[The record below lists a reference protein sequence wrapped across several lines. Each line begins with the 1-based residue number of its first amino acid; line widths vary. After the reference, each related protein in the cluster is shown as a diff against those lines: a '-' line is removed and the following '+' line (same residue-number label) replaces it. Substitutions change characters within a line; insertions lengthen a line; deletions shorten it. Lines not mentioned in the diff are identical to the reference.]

1 MKAGW
6 VDEGDLIIYAPF
18 YAKHIARVLS
28 PTADAMT
35 PAERRTGSVLA
46 AIFGL
51 RMLGLFLV
59 LPVFSVL
66 AAQLP
71 GGDDAMLVGL
81 ALGAY
86 GLTQACFQIPFG
98 LASDRWGRKPV
109 IVAGLLL
116 FAAGSLIAAAAPDI
130 HVMIVGRVLQG
141 AGAISAAVSA
151 LAADLTR
158 EQHRTKVMAMIGA
171 SIGLVFAAS
180 LVVAPPLAAAVGLSG
195 LFVLT
200 GLLALG
206 AIVLLFAAVPPAPT
220 FAKLERPPF
229 SVVLSDAKLARM
241 NFGVFALH
249 LMQTALWVVVPPAL
263 VAAGLPGAEHWK
275 IYLPAVLLS
284 FAVMVP
290 AIIAAERKGRM
301 RPIYTGAVVLLILV
315 QAGLALFGG
324 GVWLTGLWL
333 LLFFVAFNI
342 LEALQPS
349 LISRLAPPAAKGA
362 ALGIYNTTQSL
373 GLFLGGLLGGVLV
386 KYYGTAAVHL
396 VCAAIGIIWR
406 MLASRVQAP
415 QPHTTSAN

>member
-1 MKAGW
+1 
-6 VDEGDLIIYAPF
+6 
-18 YAKHIARVLS
+18 
-28 PTADAMT
+28 MT

-71 GGDDAMLVGL
+71 GGDDVMLVGL

-86 GLTQACFQIPFG
+86 GLTQAFFQIPFG

-116 FAAGSLIAAAAPDI
+116 FAAGSFIAATAPDI
-130 HVMIVGRVLQG
+130 HTMIIGRILQG
-141 AGAISAAVSA
+141 AGAISAAVTA

-171 SIGLVFAAS
+171 SIGLVFALS
-180 LVVAPPLAAAVGLSG
+180 LVIAPPLAAAIGLSG

-200 GLLALG
+200 GLLSLG
-206 AIVLLFAAVPPAPT
+206 AIVLLFTAVPPAPT
-220 FAKLERPPF
+220 FSPQARAPF
-229 SVVLSDAKLARM
+229 STVLLDAKLARL

-249 LMQTALWVVVPPAL
+249 LMQTALWVVVPLTL
-263 VAAGLPGAEHWK
+263 VSNGLPGAEHWK
-275 IYLPAVLLS
+275 VYLPAVLLS

-290 AIIAAERKGRM
+290 AIIAAERHGKV
-301 RPIYTGAVVLLILV
+301 RPIYASAVALLVLV
-315 QAGLALFGG
+315 QVGLALFDGG
-324 GVWLTGLWL
+324 LWGTGLWL

-349 LISRLAPPAAKGA
+349 LISRIAPAASKGA
-362 ALGIYNTTQSL
+362 ALGIYNTTQSI
-373 GLFLGGLLGGVLV
+373 GLFLGGVLGGWLMKHFGASVV
-386 KYYGTAAVHL
+386 HTA
-396 VCAAIGIIWR
+396 CAAIGIIWLI
-406 MLASRVQAP
+406 LAVRLQAP
-415 QPHTTSAN
+415 QPRPTTTI

>member
-1 MKAGW
+1 
-6 VDEGDLIIYAPF
+6 
-18 YAKHIARVLS
+18 
-28 PTADAMT
+28 MT

-66 AAQLP
+66 AERLP
-71 GGDDAMLVGL
+71 GGDDLMLVGL

-116 FAAGSLIAAAAPDI
+116 FAAGSFVAAVAPDI
-130 HVMIVGRVLQG
+130 HVMIFGRVLQG

-171 SIGLVFAAS
+171 SIGLVFALS
-180 LVVAPPLAAAVGLSG
+180 LVVAPPLAAAIGLSG
-195 LFVLT
+195 LFILT
-200 GLLALG
+200 GVLALG
-206 AIVLLFAAVPPAPT
+206 AIVLLFTTVPPAPS
-220 FAKLERPPF
+220 FAAQTRVPF
-229 SVVLSDAKLARM
+229 ATVLFDAKLARL

-249 LMQTALWVVVPPAL
+249 MMQTALWVVVPPAL
-263 VAAGLPGAEHWK
+263 VGGGLPGGEHWK
-275 IYLPAVLLS
+275 VYLPAVLLS

-290 AIIAAERKGRM
+290 AIIAAERRGRM
-301 RPIYTGAVVLLILV
+301 RSIYAGAVALLVLV
-315 QAGLALFGG
+315 QAGLAIWGG
-324 GVWLTGLWL
+324 GLWGIGAWL

-373 GLFLGGLLGGVLV
+373 GLFLGGMLGGWLA
-386 KYYGTAAVHL
+386 KSYGVSAVHTA
-396 VCAAIGIIWR
+396 CAAIGIIWLALAVR
-406 MLASRVQAP
+406 MTPPARPA
-415 QPHTTSAN
+415 TTH

>member
-1 MKAGW
+1 M
-6 VDEGDLIIYAPF
+6 PP
-18 YAKHIARVLS
+18 VLS
-28 PTADAMT
+28 PVADAMT

-66 AAQLP
+66 ARDLP
-71 GGDDAMLVGL
+71 GGDDITLVGL

-86 GLTQACFQIPFG
+86 GLTQAVLQIPFG

-116 FAAGSLIAAAAPDI
+116 FAVGSFVAAAAPNI
-130 HVMIVGRVLQG
+130 LIMIIGRVLQG

-180 LVVAPPLAAAVGLSG
+180 LVIAPPLAAAIGLAG

-206 AIVLLFAAVPPAPT
+206 AIVLLYIAVPPAPS
-220 FAKLERPPF
+220 FSAQPRPPF
-229 SVVLSDAKLARM
+229 RTILFDPRLARL

-263 VAAGLPGAEHWK
+263 VAQGLPGGAHWQV
-275 IYLPAVLLS
+275 YLPAVLLS

-290 AIIAAERKGRM
+290 AIIQAERKGRM
-301 RPIYTGAVVLLILV
+301 RPIYAGAVALLVVV
-315 QAGLALFGG
+315 QAGFALLGD
-324 GVWLTGLWL
+324 GLWTAGFWL

-349 LISRLAPPAAKGA
+349 LISRMAPASAKGG
-362 ALGIYNTTQSL
+362 ALGIYNTTQSI
-373 GLFLGGLLGGVLV
+373 GLFLGGALGGLIY
-386 KYYGTAAVHL
+386 KHHGATGVHL
-396 VCAAIGIIWR
+396 ACAAMGIIWLGMAMR
-406 MLASRVQAP
+406 LTVP
-415 QPHTTSAN
+415 QPRTTEHTH

>member
-1 MKAGW
+1 M
-6 VDEGDLIIYAPF
+6 
-18 YAKHIARVLS
+18 
-28 PTADAMT
+28 TA
-35 PAERRTGSVLA
+35 AERRTGSVLA

-59 LPVFSVL
+59 LPVFTVL

-71 GGDDAMLVGL
+71 GGDNIMLVGL

-86 GLTQACFQIPFG
+86 GLTQACLQIPFG

-116 FAAGSLIAAAAPDI
+116 FAAGSFVAAAAPNI
-130 HVMIVGRVLQG
+130 HLMIVGRVLQG

-171 SIGLVFAAS
+171 SIGLVFALS
-180 LVVAPPLAAAVGLSG
+180 LVVAPPLAAAIGLSG
-195 LFVLT
+195 LFALT

-206 AIVLLFAAVPPAPT
+206 AIVLLFVAVPPAPSFT
-220 FAKLERPPF
+220 AHPRVPFAA
-229 SVVLSDAKLARM
+229 VLFDAKLARL

-263 VAAGLPGAEHWK
+263 VASGLPGGEHWK

-290 AIIAAERKGRM
+290 AIIAAERRGKV
-301 RPIYTGAVVLLILV
+301 RPVYAGAVALLVVV
-315 QAGLALFGG
+315 QAGLAFVDHGLWG
-324 GVWLTGLWL
+324 TGFWL
-333 LLFFVAFNI
+333 LLFFIAFNI

-349 LISRLAPPAAKGA
+349 LISRFAPPAAKGA

-373 GLFLGGLLGGVLV
+373 GLFLGGALGGWLA
-386 KYYGTAAVHL
+386 KHFGISAVHYA
-396 VCAAIGIIWR
+396 CAGIGIIWFGLAAR
-406 MLASRVQAP
+406 MTPPRPAGT
-415 QPHTTSAN
+415 H

>member
-1 MKAGW
+1 
-6 VDEGDLIIYAPF
+6 
-18 YAKHIARVLS
+18 
-28 PTADAMT
+28 MT
-35 PAERRTGSVLA
+35 PAERRTGGVLA

-66 AAQLP
+66 AAELP
-71 GGDDAMLVGL
+71 GGGDVMLVGL

-86 GLTQACFQIPFG
+86 GLTQAFFQIPFG

-116 FAAGSLIAAAAPDI
+116 FAAGSFIAAAAPDI
-130 HVMIVGRVLQG
+130 HVMIIGRVLQG

-158 EQHRTKVMAMIGA
+158 EQHRTKIMAMIGA
-171 SIGLVFAAS
+171 SIGLVFALS
-180 LVVAPPLAAAVGLSG
+180 LVIAPPLAAAVGLSG

-200 GLLALG
+200 GVLALG
-206 AIVLLFAAVPPAPT
+206 AIVLLFSAVPPEPT
-220 FAKLERPPF
+220 FARHERPPF
-229 SVVLSDAKLARM
+229 SVVLFDAKLARM

-263 VAAGLPGAEHWK
+263 VAAGLTGGEHWK

-284 FAVMVP
+284 FAVMIP
-290 AIIAAERKGRM
+290 AIIAAERKGKM
-301 RPIYTGAVVLLILV
+301 RPIYAGAVALLVVV

-324 GVWLTGLWL
+324 GIWMTGLWL

-349 LISRLAPPAAKGA
+349 LISRIAPPTSKGA

-373 GLFLGGLLGGVLV
+373 GLFLGGVLGGWLV
-386 KYYGTAAVHL
+386 KHHGPAAVHL
-396 VCAAIGIIWR
+396 ACAGIGIIWL
-406 MLASRVQAP
+406 MLAARLQAP
-415 QPHTTSAN
+415 QQRTT

>member
-1 MKAGW
+1 
-6 VDEGDLIIYAPF
+6 
-18 YAKHIARVLS
+18 
-28 PTADAMT
+28 MT
-35 PAERRTGSVLA
+35 PAERRTGGVLA

-66 AAQLP
+66 AAGLP
-71 GGDDAMLVGL
+71 GGDDIMLVGL

-86 GLTQACFQIPFG
+86 GLTQAFFQIPFG

-116 FAAGSLIAAAAPDI
+116 FAAGSFIAAAAPDI
-130 HVMIVGRVLQG
+130 HVMILGRVLQG
-141 AGAISAAVSA
+141 AGAISAAVTA

-180 LVVAPPLAAAVGLSG
+180 LVIAPPLAAAVGLSG

-200 GLLALG
+200 GALALG
-206 AIVLLFAAVPPAPT
+206 AIVLLFSAVPPAPT
-220 FAKLERPPF
+220 FEKLERPPF
-229 SVVLSDAKLARM
+229 SVVLFDGKLARM

-263 VAAGLPGAEHWK
+263 VTAGLPGAEHWK

-284 FAVMVP
+284 FAVMIP
-290 AIIAAERKGRM
+290 AIIAAERKGKM
-301 RPIYTGAVVLLILV
+301 RPIYSGAVALLVVV

-324 GVWLTGLWL
+324 GIWMTGLWL

-349 LISRLAPPAAKGA
+349 LISRMAPPASKGA

-373 GLFLGGLLGGVLV
+373 GLFLGGLLGGILV
-386 KYYGTAAVHL
+386 KYYGASAVHL
-396 VCAAIGIIWR
+396 VCAAIGIIWL

-415 QPHTTSAN
+415 QPHTTSSN